1 MEKKKQKKFKS
12 WLLIIP
18 LIILQLF
25 ISCFGLFSPLV
36 ANAVTVTGYTGV
48 LSDLKI
54 DDNFNE
60 EDFPVNSEDTSLQV
74 IQVAESTGGELFIYT
89 YQPSAKEYQFKLTTV
104 SISQYLG
111 DNASWKLYDLKLLDS
126 DGVFA
131 KYKVKGIELKSD
143 VMRFYSITEIHREF
157 NEDID
162 VQPDNGNTITEIAI
176 NVSKYWSVCTIQG
189 ETYYNCTELET
200 VEITAKYVG
209 FVRYKSSD
217 APTWID
223 RNSVDSHFVAFSC
236 NYNMDKLLE
245 ADVFYTKQNARIY
258 SKGLGSDKFSEKEDC
273 YVTLTATSKTLDT
286 DNNTT
291 ILGSFFEKYNYEYK
305 EIETVDEFFSNVE
318 FEKIYQHGIFET
330 STVSQLTEDAKSA
343 IQEMQYV
350 LRFDATDY
358 IYTEILGISPGIMEE
373 FTIIEDVTILR
384 LMFELDGVVYNL
396 GVVDN
401 KTNGTG
407 IPDNIVNWS
416 ATFSE
421 EFKQVMK
428 IIGYIL
434 LVIIIVALLS
444 LLAVFTPIFK
454 LVGKGLLVILK
465 VVWWVL
471 SSPIYL
477 FKNKK

>member
-1 MEKKKQKKFKS
+1 MEKKKKKKFKS
-12 WLLIIP
+12 WLLVLP
-18 LIILQLF
+18 LVFLQLF
-25 ISCFGLFSPLV
+25 VSCFGLFTPLI

-60 EDFPVNSEDTSLQV
+60 EDYPVNAEDTSLQV

-89 YQPSAKEYQFKLTTV
+89 YQPSARKNQFKLTTV
-104 SISQYLG
+104 SLSQYVG

-131 KYKVKGIELKSD
+131 KYKVKNIELKSD
-143 VMRFYSITEIHREF
+143 VMRFYSITELHREF
-157 NEDID
+157 DEDID
-162 VQPDNGNTITEIAI
+162 VQPDNGNTISEIAI
-176 NVSKYWSVCTIQG
+176 NVSKYWTVCNVDG
-189 ETYYNCTELET
+189 NTYYNCTELET

-209 FVRYKSSD
+209 FVRYKNND
-217 APTWID
+217 APSWLD
-223 RNSVDSHFVAFSC
+223 KNSVDQHFVAFSC

-245 ADVFYTKQNARIY
+245 ADVFYTKQKARVY
-258 SKGLGSDKFSEKEDC
+258 KVHSSDNKFYEKEDC
-273 YVTLTATSKTLDT
+273 YATLTPTNKEIDTSNNSTLF
-286 DNNTT
+286 
-291 ILGSFFEKYNYEYK
+291 GSFFDKYNYSYK
-305 EIETVDEFFSNVE
+305 EIETVDEFFANVE
-318 FEKIYQHGIFET
+318 YEKIYQHGLFET
-330 STVSQLTEDAKSA
+330 STVSQLTDESKAE

-358 IYTEILGISPGIMEE
+358 IYTEILGIYADIMED

-401 KTNGTG
+401 KTNGSG
-407 IPDNIVNWS
+407 IPDNITTWS

-428 IIGYIL
+428 VISYIL
-434 LVIIIVALLS
+434 ILIIVIVLIS
-444 LLAVFTPIFK
+444 LLAVFTPFFK
-454 LVGKGLLVILK
+454 IVWKCVLSILK
-465 VVWWVL
+465 VVWWII
-471 SSPIYL
+471 SSPFYL
-477 FKNKK
+477 FKTKK